1 CVCAQKRL
9 MLTDMRV
16 RVDAKLQVGALQES
30 VSVSATAAILQT
42 ESAAVQS
49 LTTAEQLST
58 LPTSGRSFASFLT
71 LMPGVGTPDFVQ
83 SGAINNPAR
92 SMAVSI
98 NGAPTNDTVVRLDGV
113 SSVTQY
119 LKGNQSYT
127 PGLESIEA
135 VTLVSNACYADQGM
149 SGGASRNVQ
158 LTSG

>member
-1 CVCAQKRL
+1 
-9 MLTDMRV
+9 M
-16 RVDAKLQVGALQES
+16 
-30 VSVSATAAILQT
+30 SVSATAAILQT

-83 SGAINNPAR
+83 SGGINNPAR

-113 SSVTQY
+113 NAVNQY
-119 LKGNQSYT
+119 FQGNQSYT
-127 PGLESIEA
+127 PGLESIESVNL
-135 VTLVSNACYADQGM
+135 VTNAFDADQGM
-149 SGGASRNVQ
+149 SGGASVNVQ
-158 LTSG
+158 IKSGTNTSSRARCTTTAWTQDFAPARISCRPT